1 MRTPKRVYS
10 YPALE
15 SWFDRLEGDWEKHF
29 SPLALEQGRSWYRLG
44 EVRQIELS
52 AGDAIIHGKFD
63 KQEVYALV
71 EWDNGSPTVRSSVE
85 NRHLGQALAAAGLYE
100 IEELVADEISPL
112 PREARNGNA
121 SANGTAVEEGGASA
135 TPPPAAIPEG
145 NRPARALVIL
155 LSSAPQGLELRAV
168 WRGADGKDE
177 SALGAARA
185 RGTELIQR
193 EREQLIRLTSLLR
206 KAGFEPV
213 PRAAHYRLE
222 DMSRIAPFLRN
233 DLPQWKGSF
242 AVEAE
247 AGVDLLRKG
256 VQRLTVEAEVDGD
269 AEDGLRFRW
278 KVRHGGRVLAGNLLP
293 QLLRAGV
300 GRAVVIPE
308 LGMVKVEDAQAEIL
322 AEWRPFLEMSGE
334 GRLPPYLIFS
344 LFGQDRVRLELAP
357 GLKAWRDALMHPPP
371 TDDSLPEWLRPYQQR
386 GVRWMR
392 HLVERG
398 CHALLADE
406 MGLGKT
412 VQVATLI
419 AESGLDGLPH
429 LIVCPA
435 SVVPVW
441 KAEFARF
448 FPGIEVEILK
458 SGNSFAAAPVPRVWL
473 ASYTQL
479 RRHRDDLE
487 SIEFGYAV
495 LDEAQFIK
503 NPDAK
508 VTAACLELRARHRI
522 ALTGTPL
529 ENRQLDLWTLFR
541 FLMPGL
547 LGGRARFEQM
557 LADDPDLVQRRLRQ
571 QIAPFVLRRTKRDV
585 MAELPPKVEMEL
597 ICPLTDLQ
605 LQEYSRLT
613 SEGLTQLGEDLQTAV
628 RERTISLF
636 TLLTRLRQVCCDPDL
651 LPWMKADLSHSGKI
665 GFLLGK
671 VGEVLAGGH
680 KVVIFSQFTTLLRR
694 VREGFARQFP
704 GVPLFELT
712 GKTIDRA
719 KPIADFQ
726 ETEGAGIMLVSLR
739 AGGTG
744 ITLHAADY
752 VFILDPWWNPAVEDQ
767 AVDRVHR
774 IGQNRT
780 VFVYRMITEGTI
792 EERIGNLKSAKR
804 EIFDQLVGGL
814 DDVSDFRHYFR
825 SLSDLIALAPTA
837 REA

>member
-15 SWFDRLEGDWEKHF
+15 SWFDRLEGDWESHF
-29 SPLALEQGRSWYRLG
+29 SPLALEQGRSWYRQG
-44 EVRQIELS
+44 EVREIELS
-52 AGDAIIHGKFD
+52 AADAIIHGKFD
-63 KQEVYALV
+63 KQEIYALV
-71 EWDNGSPTVRSSVE
+71 EWKEGVPTVRASVE

-112 PREARNGNA
+112 PREAVNGEAGGERPVVVVVPEPSPRNHDREPRRL
-121 SANGTAVEEGGASA
+121 VVHLQSA
-135 TPPPAAIPEG
+135 TLGI
-145 NRPARALVIL
+145 
-155 LSSAPQGLELRAV
+155 ELRAG
-168 WRGADGKDE
+168 WRGANGVE
-177 SALGAARA
+177 EAALGAARS
-185 RGTELIQR
+185 RTTELVER

-213 PRAAHYRLE
+213 PRAEFYRLE
-222 DMSRIAPFLRN
+222 DLARMAPFLRN
-233 DLPQWKGSF
+233 DLPQWRTSF
-242 AVEAE
+242 KVEADPS
-247 AGVDLLRKG
+247 VDLLRKG

-269 AEDGLRFRW
+269 TVAGLRFRW
-278 KVRHGGRVLAGNLLP
+278 KVRHGTRLLSGDLLERLLKAGI
-293 QLLRAGV
+293 

-308 LGMVKVEDAQAEIL
+308 LGLVKVEDKQAEVL
-322 AEWRPFLEMSGE
+322 AEWLPFLEASGVSS
-334 GRLPPYLIFS
+334 LPPYLIFS
-344 LFGQDRVRLELAP
+344 LFGQDRVRLELSV
-357 GLKAWRDALMHPPP
+357 GLKEWRDSLLLPPP
-371 TDDSLPEWLRPYQQR
+371 PGQELPEWLRPYQQR
-386 GVRWMR
+386 GVRWLR
-392 HLVERG
+392 HLGERG

-412 VQVATLI
+412 VQVATLLAQS
-419 AESGLDGLPH
+419 AEQELPS

-441 KAEFARF
+441 QAEFARF
-448 FPGIEVEILK
+448 FPEVEIEILK
-458 SGNSFAAAPVPRVWL
+458 SGHSFAAAPGPRVWL

-479 RRHRDDLE
+479 RRHRDDLDGT
-487 SIEFGYAV
+487 EFAYAV

-503 NPDAK
+503 NPEAK
-508 VTAACLELRARHRI
+508 VTAACLALRARHRI

-529 ENRQLDLWTLFR
+529 ENRHLDLWTLFR

-547 LGGRARFEQM
+547 LGGRARFEN
-557 LADDPDLVQRRLRQ
+557 LLLEEPELLQRQLRQ

-585 MAELPPKVEMEL
+585 MTELPPKVEMEL

-605 LQEYSRLT
+605 LREYARLT
-613 SEGLTQLGEDLQTAV
+613 AEGLNHLGEDLQTAV
-628 RERTISLF
+628 RERTIGLF

-651 LPWMKADLSHSGKI
+651 LPWLSADLSHSGKI
-665 GFLLGK
+665 GFLLSK
-671 VGEVLAGGH
+671 AGEVLAGGH

-694 VREGFARQFP
+694 VREGFTEQYP
-704 GVPLFELT
+704 EVPLYELT
-712 GKTIDRA
+712 GKTLDRA
-719 KPIADFQ
+719 RPISEFQ
-726 ETEGAGIMLVSLR
+726 ESEGAGVMLVSLR

-792 EERIGNLKSAKR
+792 EERIGRLKSAKR
-804 EIFDQLVGGL
+804 EIFDDLVGGL

-825 SLSDLIALAPTA
+825 SLSDLIALAPVT